1 MFEQHQKNHI
11 MADFNKDV
19 LGFAGEGKPKLSGGL
34 KVLTILTIIGSIL
47 SLLSAGYTY
56 STAQK
61 NYEELKKAMADP
73 ALADAPG
80 WIKGMMNERML
91 EVTKKMAENKMPIMI
106 ITILGAA
113 LCLYGAMEMRK
124 LKKQGYIIWL
134 VGEVLPLIAVLMF
147 AGAAAFS
154 GLGLLSIVFPVI
166 FIILYTVYKK
176 DLVY

>member
-1 MFEQHQKNHI
+1 MT
-11 MADFNKDV
+11 DFNKDV
-19 LGFAGEGKPKLSGGL
+19 LGFAGEGKPKLSSGL

-47 SLLSAGYTY
+47 ALVSSVYTY

-61 NYEELKKAMADP
+61 NYDELKKAMSDP
-73 ALADAPG
+73 AMAEAPG
-80 WIKGMMNERML
+80 WIKGMMNEKML

-113 LCLYGAMEMRK
+113 LCLYGALEMRK
-124 LKKQGYIIWL
+124 LKKQGYMIWL
-134 VGEVLPLIAVLMF
+134 VGEVLPLIGIIMF
-147 AGAAAFS
+147 AGTAALS
-154 GLGLLSIVFPVI
+154 GLGLLSLVFPVI